1 MEFGLSAKGLINL
14 SHQTDYLDFSF
25 TINDLKYQCNSLLAD
40 FISPIVSHLHKSDP
54 LFNNFQIK
62 DISHPECFELF
73 LKLMK
78 GEKVKI
84 EEDQAPTIENIAYQ
98 LGNTEIIDKL
108 KIFHTQEPTI
118 SNIVTKLRF
127 SHVEIDQQ
135 LIDFCAEHLVEL
147 KNDEIKTIDPIIF
160 QRILSSQYLKI
171 RSEDWL
177 YKTITEN
184 WSDFSYLLDYVRFE
198 NLSSEIIC
206 EFLHTFEPSEIS
218 GSVWSSLSKR
228 ILLSSRGYDN
238 DGSNISSLSLFKAN
252 NDNCDDNGNYKL
264 NNERYIPKNLI
275 LLPYKEGEEYKGIF
289 NYLTEISEGNPVLTK
304 TIEVTSSIPYQS
316 DHSISNIFEYSPER
330 LDDRINLNGFMS
342 KVSKQNE
349 LFIKFDF
356 KNMAVSLSN
365 YVLRTGNCNFP
376 KTWEIQGSN
385 DDSNWE
391 TLSNVT
397 DDEKLTKSYIS
408 SMYNCESSN
417 SRFYRYIKY
426 VQHANKET
434 NSFTQ
439 KSLSFS
445 AIEFYGSLH
454 LEMPKCI

>member
-1 MEFGLSAKGLINL
+1 MEFGLSAQGLANL

-25 TINDLKYQCNSLLAD
+25 IINDSNFQCNSILAD
-40 FISPIVSHLHKSDP
+40 FISPIISHLHKSDSLCNHFKINDISNP
-54 LFNNFQIK
+54 EYFQI
-62 DISHPECFELF
+62 F

-84 EEDQAPTIENIAYQ
+84 EEDQAPIIENIAYQ

-108 KIFHTQEPTI
+108 KIFHSQEPTV
-118 SNIVTKLRF
+118 SNIVSKLKF
-127 SHVEIDQQ
+127 HHVEIDQQ
-135 LIDFCAEHLVEL
+135 LINFCAEHLVEL
-147 KNDEIKTIDPIIF
+147 KNDEIKSIDPNIF
-160 QRILSSQYLKI
+160 QRILSSNYLKI

-184 WSDFSYLLDYVRFE
+184 WPDSRFLLDYVRFE

-206 EFLHTFEPSEIS
+206 EFLNSFEPSEIS
-218 GSVWSSLSKR
+218 GSIWSSLSRR
-228 ILLSSRGYDN
+228 IILSSRGNEDN
-238 DGSNISSLSLFKAN
+238 NNLSSLSMFNSN
-252 NDNCDDNGNYKL
+252 NDNCNDNSNYKL
-264 NNERYIPKNLI
+264 NDERYIPKNLI
-275 LLPYKEGEEYKGIF
+275 LLPYKEGEEFKGIF

-304 TIEVTSSIPYQS
+304 SIEVTSSIPYQS

-349 LFIKFDF
+349 MYIKFDF
-356 KNMAVSLSN
+356 KSMAVSLSN

-385 DDSNWE
+385 DDTNWE
-391 TLSNVT
+391 TLSSVN
-397 DDEKLTKSYIS
+397 DDDKLTKSYFS
-408 SMYNCESSN
+408 SMYNCGDSN
-417 SRFYRYIKY
+417 SKLYRYIKY
-426 VQHANKET
+426 VQYANKEI

-445 AIEFYGSLH
+445 AIEFYGSLR
-454 LEMPKCI
+454 LETPKCI